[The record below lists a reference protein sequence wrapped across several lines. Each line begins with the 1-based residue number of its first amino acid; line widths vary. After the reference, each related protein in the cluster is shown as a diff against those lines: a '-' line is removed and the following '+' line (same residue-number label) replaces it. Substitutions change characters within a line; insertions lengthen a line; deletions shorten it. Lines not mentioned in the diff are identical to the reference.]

1 MNPILRGVL
10 TIIAGFILGSIV
22 NMGIIS
28 LSGIIIPPPP
38 GTDVSN
44 MESLKASMHLFEP
57 KHFIMPFLAHAFG
70 TLAGAYV
77 AAKLT
82 SRHELRIKMAMGV
95 GLLFLIGG
103 IINVFLLPAPMWY
116 SVVDLVFAY
125 IPMAFI
131 GCKIAGPGKIMTEGS
146 I

>member
-28 LSGIIIPPPP
+28 LSGIIIPPPA
-38 GTDVSN
+38 GTDVSD
-44 MESLKASMHLFEP
+44 MESLKASMPFFEP
-57 KHFIMPFLAHAFG
+57 KHFIMPFLAHALG
-70 TLAGAYV
+70 TLAGGYV

-103 IINVFLLPAPMWY
+103 VMTVFLLPAPMWY

-131 GCKIAGPGKIMTEGS
+131 GSKIAGPGKVMTEGS